1 MLGKLKRKKTKKRKD
16 VQDERTQTVT
26 LLQISIFSVYPLTP
40 RNDYHLVS
48 PNSNTPESK
57 VMTIKEMVVNSKSY

>member
-1 MLGKLKRKKTKKRKD
+1 MLGKLKRKKTKRRKD
-16 VQDERTQTVT
+16 VQDERTQTGT

-40 RNDYHLVS
+40 RNDYNLVS

-57 VMTIKEMVVNSKSY
+57 VMTSKEMVVNSKSS